1 MAYKPIFPA
10 ALQPLASTILPA
22 LRGNEVAPAS
32 PNGFSGI
39 VAGEQF
45 AAPYRVYYAASDL
58 RAAIEG
64 SGGDTRTL
72 ALCLGTRHWDGYV
85 REECLH
91 KLVADSRPWAA
102 PFIVQLLGEYVV
114 EIAQAILAA
123 LQQGYVD
130 GLAEFAR
137 DNPSFMATTKRRTI
151 SYWDCYYR
159 RDFPSLQDYPA
170 HAALELVEKTAK
182 GLPSGLRNV
191 ITTV

>member
-1 MAYKPIFPA
+1 MAYAPIFPA

-32 PNGFSGI
+32 PDGFSVI
-39 VAGEQF
+39 VGGEQL
-45 AAPYRVYYAASDL
+45 AAPYRVYYAAPDL
-58 RAAIEG
+58 RAVIDG
-64 SGGDTRTL
+64 SREDSGTL

-85 REECLH
+85 REECLR
-91 KLVADSRPWAA
+91 KLIADRRPWAA

-123 LQQGYVD
+123 LQQGYVE

-137 DNPSFMATTKRRTI
+137 DNASFMATTKRRII

-170 HAALELVEKTAK
+170 HAALELVEKMAV
-182 GLPSGLRNV
+182 GLPLGLRNV
-191 ITTV
+191 NTTV